1 MAEYGATEALRE
13 FMRNQDAG
21 TIHAS
26 GFQGLR
32 GAGAVSIDA
41 DLEEALHSAR
51 ISTVQAAMEH
61 ALKAHAG
68 EYDEGLFRK
77 VKKWYEELD
86 KRMGLL
92 KYCKAMK
99 GQGWDGECLAVD
111 GWWNGVRYKTRLDH
125 PWQSGSGN

>member
-1 MAEYGATEALRE
+1 M
-13 FMRNQDAG
+13 
-21 TIHAS
+21 
-26 GFQGLR
+26 QGLR
-32 GAGAVSIDA
+32 GAASVDA
-41 DLEEALHSAR
+41 DLQEALHSPR

-68 EYDEGLFRK
+68 EYDEGLLRD
-77 VKKWYEELD
+77 VKKWYNELD

-92 KYCKAMK
+92 KYCKTIK

-125 PWQSGSGN
+125 PWQSGSGQ